1 MSSQRAEAELL
12 VRARPLDVA
21 RWLELFEESRPL
33 RIKHG
38 AVGHRFLRNMDD
50 PKDITL
56 VIEFTSRGGAR
67 GYADEVGRLVT
78 NRQVGLEGHQGGWQE
93 VLLEPIEVVAY

>member
-1 MSSQRAEAELL
+1 VSSQSAEAELV

-50 PKDITL
+50 PNDITL
-56 VIEFTSRGGAR
+56 VIEFTSSGGAR
-67 GYADEVGRLVT
+67 GYVREVGRLVT
-78 NRQVGLEGHQGGWQE
+78 NRQAGIEGHEGGWQE
-93 VLLEPIEVVAY
+93 LLLELIEAVEY